1 MSHKNKSLDIT
12 PSKNFWTGDA
22 HAPIALVEFGDYES
36 EECAK
41 AHEVVLKILEDYSG
55 KVKFNFR
62 HFPQT
67 KIHQKAHKAAEA
79 AIAAAQHGKFAEMH
93 DLLFKNR
100 RNLGSI
106 SLREYAIEAGVV
118 DKNFIPNLVDS
129 VFGWTVREDVLE
141 AVRLGVTEVP
151 TFFINGEMYH
161 GKNDYA
167 HLSKAIEGYL
177 QKNGRQRA

>member
-12 PSKNFWTGDA
+12 PSKNFWTGDP
-22 HAPIALVEFGDYES
+22 HAPVALVEYGDYES

-41 AHEVVLKILEDYSG
+41 AHDVVLKLLQEYQG
-55 KVKFNFR
+55 KLKFNFR

-67 KIHQKAHKAAEA
+67 RIHQKAHKAAEA
-79 AIAAAQHGKFAEMH
+79 AIAAGQHGKFTEMH

-100 RNLGSI
+100 RSLGTI

-129 VFGWTVREDVLE
+129 VFGWTVREDILE
-141 AVRLGVTEVP
+141 AVRQGVTEVP
-151 TFFINGEMYH
+151 AFFINGERYF
-161 GKNDYA
+161 GKIDYT
-167 HLSKAIEGYL
+167 HMSKAIESYI
-177 QKNGRQRA
+177 QKNGKQRA